1 MKCNECLN
9 LIEQYIDGEA
19 PERDAEQVSAH
30 LITCGDCAQEFE
42 MLTAEQE
49 IYACYDRELEIPQS
63 MWGAIAARTAV
74 EYGAIEARSRSGA
87 RQWLAGL
94 FALPRIGFAFSGAM
108 AVLVVAVAV
117 GVIYLRDHQEP
128 NAPFIAGTNN
138 VTPSHTPTKV
148 PEQTNPPTE
157 QKSKSWN
164 FKIPLPRTQLTF
176 NQ

>member
-117 GVIYLRDHQEP
+117 GVIYLRNHQEP
-128 NAPFIAGTNN
+128 KVPLIAGTKN
-138 VTPSHTPTKV
+138 VNPLPPPTKV

-157 QKSKSWN
+157 LTSE
-164 FKIPLPRTQLTF
+164 PLI
-176 NQ
+176 